1 MTVCLGGGRERHSG
15 RYDAAAEGA
24 GPIGNG
30 RSREHHRP
38 GVDREDR
45 AGFIPG
51 DGRTVRTR
59 PNDVHLG
66 SRGIQRAQRA
76 AQRDGAGRAQLEG
89 DVPCAA
95 RVGLRDRCLAK
106 RLSMMTT

>member
-15 RYDAAAEGA
+15 RYDTAAEGA

-30 RSREHHRP
+30 RSGEHHRP

-45 AGFIPG
+45 AGLIPG
-51 DGRTVRTR
+51 DGQTVRTQ

-76 AQRDGAGRAQLEG
+76 AQLMVLGELNWKAMFPVPLELEC
-89 DVPCAA
+89 VIA
-95 RVGLRDRCLAK
+95 V
-106 RLSMMTT
+106 